1 MSWLRNNI
9 FISYRYLEYIA
20 TSNKKKLNKRDER
33 GRRRKKKKKRS
44 QRHIETSITT
54 TLVS

>member
-20 TSNKKKLNKRDER
+20 TSNIKKLNKRDER
-33 GRRRKKKKKRS
+33 GRRRKKKKRS